1 MFASVTVLFL
11 PVALWR
17 WRHFVKSGRSLLAT
31 CSLACVR
38 LFQGG
43 TTFVFE
49 KTFLFVVCGLAASV
63 AIALLPLGL
72 DAAMPT
78 LPTVVDAWPW
88 LLAVSALMLPA
99 TFLTIWPP
107 TVLSFGRAGILF
119 SFEIVVGVISA
130 ALLSSDPFGVQEV
143 IGAIFIIGAAVVEVL
158 PRQPGAFLICNES
171 LK

>member
-1 MFASVTVLFL
+1 M
-11 PVALWR
+11 
-17 WRHFVKSGRSLLAT
+17 
-31 CSLACVR
+31 
-38 LFQGG
+38 
-43 TTFVFE
+43 
-49 KTFLFVVCGLAASV
+49 VCGLAASV

-107 TVLSFGRAGILF
+107 TVLSSGTVGILF

-130 ALLSSDPFGVQEV
+130 ALLSRDPFGVQEV